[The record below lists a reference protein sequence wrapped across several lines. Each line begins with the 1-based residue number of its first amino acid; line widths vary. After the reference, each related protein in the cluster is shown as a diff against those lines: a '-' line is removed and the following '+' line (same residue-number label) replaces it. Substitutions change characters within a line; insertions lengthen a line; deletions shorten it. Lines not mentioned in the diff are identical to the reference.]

1 MVTPQP
7 LAEIAAVLD
16 PDAFTRRLNSGLY
29 VPDDELTAPIDV
41 VDRHPAPP
49 APRPAAPAPPRPESG
64 TMPHQPRPASTA
76 ADTQPQQG
84 KHRATSAAPTQPT
97 TTAVPSSVV
106 QPASTPK
113 SEGPSG
119 WQRLGHALADRVEL
133 GTARRRVERAA
144 EQARTAPSAEVSD
157 ITIAALLVVSA
168 VTLAVSGLAFAL
180 SFDMMLEAAKT
191 YGWGENLAK
200 LFPILI
206 DTGAIGGT
214 FMGAIS
220 ANRTYVHVGRS
231 VLGLTLAASV
241 LFNLVGHDVK
251 GHALLGMPLPDQWK
265 WTGTVAAIFI
275 PVILAYFIHAFSKA
289 LKAYVDQERE
299 RKAAEAARAEQARQ
313 ARDDAADAA
322 RRAAEAKAAAVTA
335 AAERPATA
343 PVAVPQQRPVRQ
355 PAAPQK
361 SAGPQK
367 AVRKAETVSPAPAV
381 SREPARASKQRTL
394 DGDAAYAWSKSNGHP
409 GPTAVLKHFEK
420 EGYEVPALSTLRS
433 WINSRRDTET
443 GSPARS

>member
-7 LAEIAAVLD
+7 LAELAADLD

-41 VDRHPAPP
+41 VDRHPAPS
-49 APRPAAPAPPRPESG
+49 APRPAPVSP
-64 TMPHQPRPASTA
+64 QPRPAPETVSHQPAPA
-76 ADTQPQQG
+76 ADGADAGQG
-84 KHRATSAAPTQPT
+84 KHHAKPAPAATTGPVARPT
-97 TTAVPSSVV
+97 
-106 QPASTPK
+106 STPK
-113 SEGPSG
+113 PQGPSG
-119 WQRLGHALADRVEL
+119 WQRLGHALAERVEL
-133 GTARRRVERAA
+133 GTARRRRERVA
-144 EQARTAPSAEVSD
+144 EQARTAPSAATAD
-157 ITIAALLVVSA
+157 ITIAALLVVSS

-251 GHALLGMPLPDQWK
+251 GHALLGMPLPSQWK

-299 RKAAEAARAEQARQ
+299 RKAAETARAEQARQ
-313 ARDDAADAA
+313 ARADAEVAA
-322 RRAAEAKAAAVTA
+322 RRAAAAKAAAATA
-335 AAERPATA
+335 AAERPAPE
-343 PVAVPQQRPVRQ
+343 PVAVPQQRPAMQ
-355 PAAPQK
+355 PTAPQEAAAPQK
-361 SAGPQK
+361 AV
-367 AVRKAETVSPAPAV
+367 VRKAETVSVAPVA
-381 SREPARASKQRTL
+381 SREPGPASKQRTL
-394 DGDAAYAWSKSNGHP
+394 DGDTAYAWSKSNSHP

-443 GSPARS
+443 GSATRS